1 VVSDINVF
9 RFGIK
14 SLILELKSSKIDN
27 CNFYFRD
34 FLIFLSL
41 HQHKSTDM
49 PCIILFLQSL
59 GTGELIVI
67 LLFVLFFFG
76 SKKIPELARGLG
88 KGMREMKDAAQGIE
102 REIKEGVSLDEE
114 KKMIEEIKRDVKDGL
129 DPEKEP
135 R

>member
-1 VVSDINVF
+1 
-9 RFGIK
+9 
-14 SLILELKSSKIDN
+14 
-27 CNFYFRD
+27 
-34 FLIFLSL
+34 
-41 HQHKSTDM
+41 M

-102 REIKEGVSLDEE
+102 REIKEGVSLNEE

-129 DPEKEP
+129 DPDKEP